1 MRCYKNAAAVES
13 EPVVLIESVRLRFF
27 CQVKAGFND
36 ATRCYEIRSVS
47 GTLRYQ
53 QAFINYGCHDN
64 QQLLLEYGF
73 VTTANPHS
81 VVYVDTGKPLQ

>member
-1 MRCYKNAAAVES
+1 M
-13 EPVVLIESVRLRFF
+13 VVLIESVWLHFF

-36 ATRCYEIRSVS
+36 VTRCYEIRSVS

-53 QAFINYGCHDN
+53 QAFINYGSHDN

-81 VVYVDTGKPLQ
+81 VVYVDTGKSLQ

>member
-1 MRCYKNAAAVES
+1 MWCCKNTVAVES
-13 EPVVLIESVRLRFF
+13 ELVVLIESVWLHFF

-36 ATRCYEIRSVS
+36 VTRCYEIRSVS

-53 QAFINYGCHDN
+53 QAFINYGSHDN

-81 VVYVDTGKPLQ
+81 VVYVDTGKSLQ